1 LTERAAARVVA
12 KQQITK
18 EKLVEWHN
26 DVRERGMKSGQLSAA
41 DTAIKEISILTG
53 HRIEKSEI
61 GQPGEFDS
69 FSDDELER
77 ALIERFARWA
87 TQVLGDDELERALR
101 ERFARLDSE
110 TQH

>member
-1 LTERAAARVVA
+1 MLFRSAITGRVQELTGRAAARVVA

-26 DVRERGMKSGQLSAA
+26 NVRKRGMKSGQLSAA

-61 GQPGEFDS
+61 GSPGEFDAP
-69 FSDDELER
+69 SDDELER
-77 ALIERFARWA
+77 MLVEQIAE
-87 TQVLGDDELERALR
+87 LGLEGK
-101 ERFARLDSE
+101 